1 MEKVLIG
8 DSIKDGFNF
17 LYDITLEQRFIIEI
31 R

>member
-1 MEKVLIG
+1 METALIG

-17 LYDITLEQRFIIEI
+17 LYDITLEQRSMIKI